1 MREKRIAL
9 AVCLVLLLISSV
21 WLIRFPVPASAL
33 DSQVLTVKKAEK
45 LMKSLTPVEG
55 EKRLLT
61 GLYFADGELPCDVES
76 RTWYIPVDMDNSA
89 WESGSFTGSDGV
101 ELYLLDNPLLDDKQ
115 EAVKTGKAYRLLAVK
130 GGNYEIVQ
138 VVFSGL
144 PMISLTTDSGEEIR
158 YDEIYGTM
166 RFYAADTK
174 KNWVTESV
182 MSAHIRGGSSR
193 LNPKKSYKMTLYRQN
208 QTGAGTLRKNKLSF
222 LGMRTDDE
230 WLLYAMYSEDSKV
243 RDKLSQ
249 DIWNESGALGI
260 ESTGFYGYHMEY
272 IEVFQ
277 NGEYRGIYG
286 LMEPVDYKQ
295 LGLTKENGKNPEEY
309 LYKQKDPEV
318 YELKGNHSADDEAH
332 REVLDTYLAYL
343 GADDETFA
351 AHIGELID
359 VDNALDVWLYLQA
372 VIGMDN
378 IQRNIFY
385 PAVYADD
392 RYQIRFMPWDMD
404 YTWGNVHDF
413 DAGNRTRFSE
423 DILTMRI
430 AWKIGDRLVKLDVD
444 DARAKVT
451 ARWKELRES
460 VYSDGWLCEHIDTY
474 AHSVVDSGAFE
485 RDQAI
490 WENGGHNSD
499 YESLKELACD
509 RMAFLD
515 EQMADPLS
523 YLDLEEYVE

>member
-1 MREKRIAL
+1 MRKKRIAL
-9 AVCLVLLLISSV
+9 AVCLVLLLVTGV
-21 WLIRFPVPASAL
+21 WLVKFPVKVPGMEH
-33 DSQVLTVKKAEK
+33 QVLTVKKSEK
-45 LMKSLTPVEG
+45 LMKSLKPAGKG
-55 EKRLLT
+55 EKLLT
-61 GLYFADGELPCDVES
+61 ALYFAGEELPCDEES
-76 RTWYIPVDMDNSA
+76 RTWYLPVDMDDSE
-89 WESGSFTGSDGV
+89 WETGTFHGAGSTEV
-101 ELYLLDNPLLDDKQ
+101 YLLEDPLVDDKQ
-115 EAVKTGKAYRLLAVK
+115 EAIRTGKAYRLLAIK
-130 GGNYEIVQ
+130 GGSYEIAQ

-144 PMISLTTDSGEEIR
+144 PMISLSTDSGEEIR
-158 YDEIYGTM
+158 YEEIYGRM

-174 KNWVTESV
+174 ESWVTESV

-193 LNPKKSYKMTLYRQN
+193 LNPKKSYKMTLYKQN
-208 QTGAGTLRKNKLSF
+208 QIGSGALRKNKQSF

-260 ESTGFYGYHMEY
+260 ESNGFYGYHMEY

-277 NGEYRGIYG
+277 HGEYRGIYG

-295 LGLTKENGKNPEEY
+295 LGLTRENGKGAEEY
-309 LYKQKDPEV
+309 LYKQKDPDV

-351 AHIGELID
+351 AHIGDLID

-385 PAVYADD
+385 PAVWVDD
-392 RYQIRFMPWDMD
+392 RYQIRFLPWDMD

-423 DILTMRI
+423 EILTMRI

-444 DARAKVT
+444 GAREKVA
-451 ARWKELRES
+451 ARWKELREG
-460 VYSDGWLCEHIDTY
+460 VYSDAWLCEHIDIY
-474 AHSVVDSGAFE
+474 AHRVMDSGAFE
-485 RDQAI
+485 RDRDT
-490 WENGGHNSD
+490 WENGGYNSD
-499 YESLKELACD
+499 YESLKQLACE
-509 RMAFLD
+509 RMVFLD
-515 EQMADPLS
+515 EQLKDPLS